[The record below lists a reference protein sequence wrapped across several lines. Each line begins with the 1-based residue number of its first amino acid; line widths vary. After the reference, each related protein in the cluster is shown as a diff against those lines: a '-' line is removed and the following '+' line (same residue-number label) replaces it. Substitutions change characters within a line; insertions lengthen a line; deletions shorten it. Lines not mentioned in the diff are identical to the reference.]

1 MVCEEIEDRTEN
13 VIYVSSNGENF
24 CVLSVFRMPI
34 ITYPKKVLA
43 LRAGSVQMS
52 KNFEK
57 NQISSKFSEKSQI
70 LLKSDGKADFF
81 SKLSGKNEILS
92 KFAEKSRVFF
102 LKFSENGRDF

>member
-34 ITYPKKVLA
+34 ITYPKKVSA

-57 NQISSKFSEKSQI
+57 NQISSKFAEKSRVFSKI
-70 LLKSDGKADFF
+70 FGKKSKFCLKSDGKADFF
-81 SKLSGKNEILS
+81 SKLSGKNE
-92 KFAEKSRVFF
+92 
-102 LKFSENGRDF
+102 